1 MTHRLAE
8 VASNGKLSRRDHYPE
23 LLLLQRR
30 HHGARARTRVRV
42 RVLEL
47 ERKDLRG
54 GDGGEVRG
62 LGLGE
67 SWEEPMQE

>member
-1 MTHRLAE
+1 MTHRLTE
-8 VASNGKLSRRDHYPE
+8 VASNGKLSRRNHHPE
-23 LLLLQRR
+23 LLLLLRR
-30 HHGARARTRVRV
+30 HHGARVRTRVRV

-47 ERKDLRG
+47 GEGDLRG